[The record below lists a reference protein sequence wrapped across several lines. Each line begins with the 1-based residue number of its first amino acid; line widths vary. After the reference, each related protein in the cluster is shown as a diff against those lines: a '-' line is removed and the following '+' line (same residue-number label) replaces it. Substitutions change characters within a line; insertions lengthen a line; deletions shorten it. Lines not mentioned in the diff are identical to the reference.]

1 MDVHTKER
9 RSFNMSRIGGKN
21 TKPELML
28 RKWLW
33 QRGYRYR
40 LHYRSLPGKPDMA
53 FPGRKK
59 VIFVNGCFWHRHDCR
74 YFKWPQ
80 SNAELWKQKIESNV
94 LRDRQ
99 NYESLIA
106 SGWSYLDVWECA
118 FRGWKRAE
126 GDKRLAVL
134 GEQVMRFLAPDT
146 RGSMVI
152 DADGP
157 QYDVTAETTVTLDTQ

>member
-1 MDVHTKER
+1 MDVHSKQR
-9 RSFNMSRIGGKN
+9 RSFNMSKIGGKD

-40 LHYRSLPGKPDMA
+40 LHYRSLPGKPDIV

-59 VIFVNGCFWHRHDCR
+59 AIFVNGCFWHRHDCK

-80 SNAELWKQKIESNV
+80 SNAEFWKQKIESNV
-94 LRDRQ
+94 QRDWQ
-99 NYESLIA
+99 NYEALTSA
-106 SGWSYLDVWECA
+106 GWSYLVVWECA
-118 FRGWKRAE
+118 FRGRKRAE
-126 GDKRLAVL
+126 RVEKLALL
-134 GEQVMRFLAPDT
+134 GEDVERFLAPDT

-152 DADGP
+152 DADGLH
-157 QYDVTAETTVTLDTQ
+157 YDIPDETTVTLDTQ